1 MDLSGLH
8 AKLADVV
15 TDTRTR
21 LGQVDANAFA
31 SALLVAVEEF
41 LATPAPDAVP
51 VSGLDM
57 GPTELSGL
65 PPKLVAAIRAIPP
78 QVDYSAFALAFLAV
92 VDQFRATEAPP
103 APSAQAAPVD
113 GSTLP
118 PITGTLD
125 LTQGPQVSTP
135 PAG

>member
-41 LATPAPDAVP
+41 LATPAPAVSVP
-51 VSGLDM
+51 VSAGY
-57 GPTELSGL
+57 E
-65 PPKLVAAIRAIPP
+65 
-78 QVDYSAFALAFLAV
+78 AF
-92 VDQFRATEAPP
+92 
-103 APSAQAAPVD
+103 AAPVD

-118 PITGTLD
+118 PITGTLN
-125 LTQGPQVSTP
+125 LSQGPQVSTP